1 VASTP
6 KIDFS
11 PNSAVQNV
19 SPELDTTGSLAERK
33 TSSNPAEPTI
43 ISSKAINVLST
54 LKSYTYNFTIACL
67 SPTEIGVPESY
78 TNKAL
83 PRIILSSSGKTS
95 IMSEG
100 DTSSSSV
107 ESNNLL
113 ESFNKNSSGR
123 FNLYMD
129 NLEIKSVLSFTELG
143 GTTQPTTFT
152 FDVFEPYSVN
162 GFLQTLSV
170 AAITAGWNS
179 YSEAAFILLIEF
191 RGYPD
196 GDTITSPITLKEKRY
211 IPFKLTNTGVE
222 ITEKGTQYKCSAV
235 SWSDTGFGHAGRLPS
250 AIAVTGDTLGDIL
263 QDLMNKLNTQLDKN
277 SEKDNGASNSTKHDY
292 YNVRIESPEIEKAKV
307 IEIDKDITA
316 FAFLDPQTVPDG
328 NQNYPDNRGRRN
340 VLNANNS
347 SLQNIQFNTNENL
360 YEVIS
365 NLVVTSTYI
374 RGVIKSLY
382 ETNGAEAWS
391 DPETGMVKYFSIKIE
406 TEENGRNE
414 IKNVPLRIYTYVIS
428 PFEIHYTSIPE
439 FAKLGINQSKLFTQ
453 CVRTY
458 KYLYTGENRELLS
471 FRLNYDHLF
480 YEGMPRA
487 RGTNEQPTQEARI
500 SPTQDTEPVQTGK
513 VVSTPRTLGD
523 PTASVRNDPT
533 AETDNKLSNG
543 ILRQDDPYFA
553 LAYNLH
559 KAVIKPQSSLATAE
573 IEILGDPFYLVTGGI
588 GNQPNA
594 ADEIAAR
601 SKSCFIN
608 VQFKNPDDIG
618 LDGFISYN
626 QTVND
631 PFHGAYQVTLV
642 LHTFKE
648 GVFKQKLSL
657 VRVAGQD
664 PTNSLNGNPS
674 TRITTVGGSNP
685 AGSKSQDTRSN
696 TNISTPGNGSLSLL
710 TGIGFPTLGSNFPN
724 RPDGLG
730 TVPPS
735 QSQGISNLANL
746 GLNNNNLG
754 VSNQL
759 SPVQV
764 NINSLST
771 PQSNIDVALGISRSS
786 LPSYIYNP
794 TTQLAGLSGGGLSGR
809 AESAINSIGNAGANV
824 NLVQA
829 VDDGVSFKYLSN
841 LDIPASQPRTSAS
854 LQAPLSVDD
863 LRVASQG
870 GLDALAKTRGVSV
883 SELSSVLTNQVVGL
897 TNSVTSP
904 LAKLNNALRTG

>member
-1 VASTP
+1 VATTP

-11 PNSAVQNV
+11 PNSAVQNI
-19 SPELDTTGSLAERK
+19 SQELDTTGSLAERK

-43 ISSKAINVLST
+43 VSSKAINVLST

-67 SPTEIGVPESY
+67 GPNEIGVPETY
-78 TNKAL
+78 INKSL
-83 PRIILSSSGKTS
+83 SRIILSSSGKTS
-95 IMSEG
+95 TMSAG
-100 DTSSSSV
+100 DTSSVSTA
-107 ESNNLL
+107 SNNLL
-113 ESFNKNSSGR
+113 ESFNKNSPGR
-123 FNLYMD
+123 FNLYID
-129 NLEIKSVLSFTELG
+129 NLEINSVLSFTELG
-143 GTTQPTTFT
+143 GATQPTTFT

-196 GDTITSPITLKEKRY
+196 GDTITDPITLKEKRY
-211 IPFKLTNTGVE
+211 IPFKFTNTGVE

-263 QDLMNKLNTQLDKN
+263 QNLMNKLNAQLDKN
-277 SEKDNGASNSTKHDY
+277 SEKDNGGDATKHDY
-292 YNVRIESPEIEKAKV
+292 YNIRIESPEIEKAKV
-307 IEIDKDITA
+307 VEIDKDITA
-316 FAFLDPQTVPDG
+316 FAFLDPQTVPNG
-328 NQNYPDNRGRRN
+328 NQNYPDNQGRRN

-347 SLQNIQFNTNENL
+347 SPQNIQFNTNQNL
-360 YEVIS
+360 YEILS

-382 ETNGAEAWS
+382 ETQGAEAWS
-391 DPETGMVKYFSIKIE
+391 NPETGMVKYFSIKIE

-414 IKNVPLRIYTYVIS
+414 IRNVPLRIYTYVIS

-439 FAKLGINQSKLFTQ
+439 FAKLGINQSKLFTE

-487 RGTNEQPTQEARI
+487 RGTNEQPTQESRI
-500 SPTQDTEPVQTGK
+500 SPTQDTEPVQTGR
-513 VVSTPRTLGD
+513 VVAKPNTSGE
-523 PTASVRNDPT
+523 PTAPTRTDPT
-533 AETDNKLSNG
+533 AEMDNKPNNG

-601 SKSCFIN
+601 NKSCFVNI
-608 VQFKNPDDIG
+608 QFKNPDDIG
-618 LDGFISYN
+618 INGFISYN

-631 PFHGAYQVTLV
+631 PFHGAYQVRNV
-642 LHTFKE
+642 VHTFKE
-648 GVFKQKLSL
+648 GLFKQRLSL
-657 VRVAGQD
+657 VRVPGQD
-664 PTNSLNGNPS
+664 PTNALNGNPGS
-674 TRITTVGGSNP
+674 RITTVGGSNP

-696 TNISTPGNGSLSLL
+696 TDISTPGNGSLSLL

-730 TVPPS
+730 TITPS
-735 QSQGISNLANL
+735 QSQGVSNLANL

-794 TTQLAGLSGGGLSGR
+794 TTQLAGLSGGDLSGR
-809 AESAINSIGNAGANV
+809 AESAINSVGNAGANV
-824 NLVQA
+824 NLSQA

-841 LDIPASQPRTSAS
+841 LDIPASQPRTSAP

-870 GLDALAKTRGVSV
+870 GLEALAKTRGVSV
-883 SELSSVLTNQVVGL
+883 SELSPAITSQVVGL